1 MTILNK
7 FFEKVTTSLYKE
19 FPFFFIVLALI
30 GYPIIVDF
38 LANFPAVGSVVKM
51 SRYLGMAIFIA
62 YLFTVI
68 VYRSQVKIVKMAFYT
83 ILSALA
89 LTDIFLRLAF
99 GQQISPVILLLL
111 GETNSNESAE
121 FINTFVLG
129 EDGFLAAAILTIV
142 VAATIVLE
150 KNRDGLER
158 ILKAWGKPT
167 KAIAALFLAY
177 FLIAGAWK
185 A

>member
-1 MTILNK
+1 
-7 FFEKVTTSLYKE
+7 
-19 FPFFFIVLALI
+19 
-30 GYPIIVDF
+30 
-38 LANFPAVGSVVKM
+38 M

-68 VYRSQVKIVKMAFYT
+68 VYCSQVKIVKMAFYT
-83 ILSALA
+83 ILSALT

-111 GETNSNESAE
+111 GETNSNESTE

-158 ILKAWGKPT
+158 RLKAWDKPT
-167 KAIAALFLAY
+167 KAITALFLAY
-177 FLIAGAWK
+177 FLINSTFPILFFHDWHHNSAGNSNSRTPLLPLISM
-185 A
+185 